1 MKTIRLF
8 IETENLAKEGTKI
21 LVSSENRM
29 EDKDIEEILDD
40 GFEQESD
47 DLITLKINTVQEDTG
62 RETMDLVVLYGVLKS
77 RLTGDVQ
84 AALFS
89 KLGEFYKEG
98 FPKLKTEAESWGA
111 ALNDKIISSS
121 TIDEYEKQI
130 QFLVP
135 DDYDDSDL
143 DEDGDEEEE
152 EAAAG
157 DSAEAIEQDSKK
169 ANIFAIVA
177 CVIVAFGLFLGYQM
191 LKPEEKAIAKE
202 KDKQVSQQKNNS
214 SSSSNTNNNA
224 KSNSKNNK
232 KPKKNAPAEEASSD
246 GIELNSEEVADSK
259 GGSSGGSSSDGSS
272 NGSGSGKGSG
282 SSESGV
288 SLDTAMSDLSN
299 SQKSAVAVAF
309 GLPQDGSKQ
318 NPSAITKK
326 RQGLKNIGEAIESFS
341 SPKRFQNF
349 VACWKKFYPNDRLD
363 FDLYLL
369 ERAYSGSPYKL
380 ESTDWSK
387 PAFGQADVAVIRE
400 IDRLFSGSASDFASY
415 INAKD
420 SEELALLNDINSVK
434 SLSDLGE
441 VFKKQKCAELFAS
454 RMTLENLKASIE
466 YNLKP
471 SNNGNKI
478 SDEIYAKFSDFRNKK
493 ENVNLNNKQLMDAF
507 LNDMLREAQK
517 ESASVALV
525 HRDFNRIVEAIKAA
539 AD

>member
-8 IETENLAKEGTKI
+8 VETENLTKEGKKI

-29 EDKDIEEILDD
+29 EDRDIEEILND
-40 GFEQESD
+40 GYEQESD
-47 DLITLKINTVQEDTG
+47 DLIALKINTVQEDTK
-62 RETMDLVVLYGVLKS
+62 RETMDLVILYGVLKS

-84 AALFS
+84 AALFN

-98 FPKLKTEAESWGA
+98 FPKIKAEAGSWGA
-111 ALNDKIISSS
+111 AMNDKIIASS

-143 DEDGDEEEE
+143 DEDEEEG
-152 EAAAG
+152 AAAN
-157 DSAEAIEQDSKK
+157 SAEAIEQDSKK
-169 ANIFAIVA
+169 ANFFAIAA

-191 LKPEEKAIAKE
+191 LKPEEKVIAKE

-214 SSSSNTNNNA
+214 SNSSNTNNNA

-232 KPKKNAPAEEASSD
+232 KPKKDVSAEQPSSD
-246 GIELNSEEVADSK
+246 GIELNPEEVADSK
-259 GGSSGGSSSDGSS
+259 GGSSSGSSSDGSS
-272 NGSGSGKGSG
+272 SAGSGSGKESG

-299 SQKSAVAVAF
+299 SQKSAVAVAL

-318 NPSAITKK
+318 SPSAIAKK

-441 VFKKQKCAELFAS
+441 VFRKQKCAELFAT
-454 RMTLENLKASIE
+454 RMTLENLKASVE
-466 YNLKP
+466 YNLNP
-471 SNNGNKI
+471 RNNTNKI
-478 SDEIYAKFSDFRNKK
+478 SNEIYAKFSDFRNRK
-493 ENVNLNNKQLMDAF
+493 ENSNLNNKQLMDAF
-507 LNDMLREAQK
+507 VNDMLREAQQ
-517 ESASVALV
+517 ESASVALA

-539 AD
+539 GN